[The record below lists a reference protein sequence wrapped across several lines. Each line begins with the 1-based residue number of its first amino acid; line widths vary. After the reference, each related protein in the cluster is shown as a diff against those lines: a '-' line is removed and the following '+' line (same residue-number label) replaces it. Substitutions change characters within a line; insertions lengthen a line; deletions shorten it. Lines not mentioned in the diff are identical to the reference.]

1 MSLWIYAG
9 SPSDLVQALTDR
21 SWDEDVSDYDR
32 ILLESAAL
40 VLQSTLDRCIKL
52 ASSIEKNELGL

>member
-1 MSLWIYAG
+1 MSEFRYVG
-9 SPSDLVQALTDR
+9 SPLDLVQALVDR
-21 SWDEDVSDYDR
+21 SWDENVSDYDR

-52 ASSIEKNELGL
+52 ASLIEKTELGL